1 MWYYVKR
8 LDGKGEGGKFTNF
21 FRFPLDSG
29 GRTGY
34 NVKVFKDSR
43 RESVSPA
50 ENAANPLSLRC
61 FRVDTKAAF
70 FFRRHHLFGG
80 EFNNA

>member
-1 MWYYVKR
+1 MLNVWTVK
-8 LDGKGEGGKFTNF
+8 GKGGNSQTF
-21 FRFPLDSG
+21 SG
-29 GRTGY
+29 SLLTAGAGQGIMQ
-34 NVKVFKDSR
+34 KVFKDSR